1 MVFLMCVRERVRGRK
16 KKGIER
22 GKIFSF
28 RSLSF
33 FFSLSL
39 SSRVL
44 SFFFIFF
51 FRSFGATQFPA
62 LSVSQT
68 MRTRVTMASAP
79 SLACRATGAGTSRSK
94 SSSKNNVVVFLHRR
108 NRCRRFPSRVD
119 DDDNRGLFVVSGS
132 GIPGSSS
139 SSPSPRRLAV
149 VPRAAGKSSTSS
161 SSSSS
166 SDKTSKDS
174 LSPPPATAEEA
185 ITRGLAAF
193 HERKDPAAALAL
205 FDLALSASSPSSSPF
220 PAPLTEDEAR
230 AATYN
235 RACALAAL
243 SRWDEAAEAV
253 LDAVNEKGL
262 KLDVAANDPD
272 LRRLR
277 ERREWI
283 DLLEEAKGGV
293 TAGAVVRARAEA
305 KSPFRGLRLFLF
317 GGLGAGAGLGLLIIV
332 ARVVQAAR
340 GGDGAPDLDESL
352 RNLAI
357 NSAAVAAFSYLFAR
371 DFKGSA
377 RDRAAAEA
385 EESLSKLELRLR
397 DGRVVPLANFR
408 GKARPVLVS
417 GPRAAVAKALKA
429 AAPFREELIE
439 RGVRFVGVETD
450 AADPDGALRAL
461 KAELRNNGASDGGS
475 GASGSGASGS
485 GFGPSPSSPSS
496 TSSSSATDQKPYNTL
511 SRQEKQ
517 RQLEKQREKQLR
529 DWQLAPANASE
540 WRAWLDSAAAR
551 AGLPG
556 TSFWVQVQLDGSV
569 RSSGS
574 GAPRWD
580 SVVRDLAPLDSLMT
594 KLTDGVAR

>member
-1 MVFLMCVRERVRGRK
+1 MLLHTRGAAA
-16 KKGIER
+16 
-22 GKIFSF
+22 F
-28 RSLSF
+28 
-33 FFSLSL
+33 
-39 SSRVL
+39 
-44 SFFFIFF
+44 
-51 FRSFGATQFPA
+51 
-62 LSVSQT
+62 
-68 MRTRVTMASAP
+68 AP
-79 SLACRATGAGTSRSK
+79 SLALKSRASRSRT
-94 SSSKNNVVVFLHRR
+94 SSRTRTTAILNQ
-108 NRCRRFPSRVD
+108 RFPSRDD
-119 DDDNRGLFVVSGS
+119 DDDNDNSVALHRGVVVGVKVARQ
-132 GIPGSSS
+132 SSS
-139 SSPSPRRLAV
+139 SRVFST
-149 VPRAAGKSSTSS
+149 RATGKSAQSAAASTA
-161 SSSSS
+161 
-166 SDKTSKDS
+166 KTEDL

-193 HERKDPAAALAL
+193 HEQKNPTAALAL
-205 FDLALSASSPSSSPF
+205 FDLALSSSPSPF
-220 PAPLTEDEAR
+220 AAPPTEDEAR

-235 RACALAAL
+235 RACALTAL
-243 SRWDEAAEAV
+243 SRFEEAAEAV

-262 KLDVAANDPD
+262 KLDVAAGDPD

-283 DLLEEAKGGV
+283 DLLEKAKGGV
-293 TAGAVVRARAEA
+293 TTGAVVRARAEA

-332 ARVVQAAR
+332 AKVVQAVK
-340 GGDGAPDLDESL
+340 GGDGAPDLNESL

-385 EESLSKLELRLR
+385 EESLSRLELRLR

-429 AAPFREELIE
+429 AAPYREELLE

-461 KAELRNNGASDGGS
+461 KAELRAGDGDGGS
-475 GASGSGASGS
+475 KSS
-485 GFGPSPSSPSS
+485 GFGAS
-496 TSSSSATDQKPYNTL
+496 TSSSSSSSSAPEQKQQPYNTL

-517 RQLEKQREKQLR
+517 RQLEKTREKQLK
-529 DWQLAPANASE
+529 DWQLTPSNAAE
-540 WRAWLDSAAAR
+540 WRDWLDNAASR

-556 TSFWVQVQLDGSV
+556 MTFWVQVQLDGSV
-569 RSSGS
+569 RSSGA

-580 SVVRDLAPLDSLMT
+580 SIVRDLAPLDSMMT